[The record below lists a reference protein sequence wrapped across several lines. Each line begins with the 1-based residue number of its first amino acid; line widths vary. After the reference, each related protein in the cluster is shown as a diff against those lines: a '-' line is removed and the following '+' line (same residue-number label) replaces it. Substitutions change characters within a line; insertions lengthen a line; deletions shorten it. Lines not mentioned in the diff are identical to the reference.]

1 MLQVN
6 FNGEVIVIFVYIN
19 FKIMK
24 YILTLIVIVHIG
36 LQSFAQKSSKN
47 YYKSKDKEYAK
58 QNADGSFGKS
68 FTIPN
73 SFETKQQIET
83 GLTQNEFYPLMIK
96 GTCQSICQTKG
107 CWLNVRTEDGL
118 DLFIKFK
125 GYAFFLP
132 RDIAGKTVILNG
144 SAYYEIMSVEELKH
158 YAEDAKKTKEEIDA
172 ITEPLKRLRYE
183 ATGAFVLK

>member
-1 MLQVN
+1 
-6 FNGEVIVIFVYIN
+6 
-19 FKIMK
+19 MK
-24 YILTLIVIVHIG
+24 SIITLALVFLIG
-36 LQSFAQKSSKN
+36 ISTNAQKSSKKF
-47 YYKSKDKEYAK
+47 YTSKDKEYAK
-58 QNADGSFGKS
+58 QNPDGSFGKS

-73 SFETKQQIET
+73 SFESKEQIES
-83 GLTQNEFYPLMIK
+83 GLVNSEFYPVMIK